1 MKVVA
6 LCNKLSRSRLSGKIL
21 FPKYG
26 DDLDPSE
33 AELIAMEGAVA
44 PSAAGGG
51 GGGGGGAGTALL
63 SVPSS
68 VLADEDHSSPRVSNM
83 TTGKHVVVSRP
94 LLAIKSRTG
103 NPEGKSLMAELRSHK
118 IDLQTYLPT
127 YF

>member
-51 GGGGGGAGTALL
+51 GGGGAGTALL

-94 LLAIKSRTG
+94 FIHVVKIK
-103 NPEGKSLMAELRSHK
+103 
-118 IDLQTYLPT
+118 YW
-127 YF
+127 

>member
-68 VLADEDHSSPRVSNM
+68 ALADEDHSSPRVSNM

-94 LLAIKSRTG
+94 FLVIYVVKIK
-103 NPEGKSLMAELRSHK
+103 
-118 IDLQTYLPT
+118 
-127 YF
+127 

>member
-1 MKVVA
+1 
-6 LCNKLSRSRLSGKIL
+6 
-21 FPKYG
+21 
-26 DDLDPSE
+26 
-33 AELIAMEGAVA
+33 MEGAVA

-51 GGGGGGAGTALL
+51 GGGGGAALL

-103 NPEGKSLMAELRSHK
+103 NPEGKYLMAELRSHK

>member
-51 GGGGGGAGTALL
+51 GGAGTALL

-94 LLAIKSRTG
+94 FIYVVKIK
-103 NPEGKSLMAELRSHK
+103 
-118 IDLQTYLPT
+118 
-127 YF
+127 